1 MTYSFC
7 KIVYAGQGAGFSC
20 NALRQRSVLIET
32 AKNWFAIK
40 TLPLWAEHAQCCQH
54 LSYEAAGSQW
64 RKEPVA
70 TKTLLR
76 WAVDNNKA

>member
-1 MTYSFC
+1 
-7 KIVYAGQGAGFSC
+7 
-20 NALRQRSVLIET
+20 VLIET